1 MFRLKKLFNSGFIL
15 GILVVSACSSGLFD
29 RRISEGIIEY
39 NIQYPGISPD
49 NNMVDFLPDKMT
61 MEFKKNRYITKIE
74 AGFGT
79 FHTYFI
85 VDSKKRYVKQMM
97 KLWDKKYATKL
108 DEQAVKKHN
117 IEYPVF
123 HLIPLNETK
132 LVAGYPCKKVLV
144 IFDDVEYNSFYL
156 YYTNAI
162 HLDDPNWNYP
172 FTSIDGVMMEYEIT
186 QFGVLMR
193 FSADLVNKADIDNAN
208 FEITDDYQII
218 TSQEMNNKMEEIFST
233 LN

>member
-1 MFRLKKLFNSGFIL
+1 
-15 GILVVSACSSGLFD
+15 
-29 RRISEGIIEY
+29 
-39 NIQYPGISPD
+39 
-49 NNMVDFLPDKMT
+49 
-61 MEFKKNRYITKIE
+61 
-74 AGFGT
+74 
-79 FHTYFI
+79 
-85 VDSKKRYVKQMM
+85 
-97 KLWDKKYATKL
+97 
-108 DEQAVKKHN
+108 
-117 IEYPVF
+117 
-123 HLIPLNETK
+123 
-132 LVAGYPCKKVLV
+132 VLV